1 MEKVRNILL
10 EAKKSLDELIANDE
24 MLHRIENSASLMSEA
39 IRKGKKIISCGNG
52 GSMSDAMHF
61 AEEMTGR
68 FRSDRKALPAI
79 AISDP
84 AHLTCVANDYGYE
97 NVFARFIEAIGNE
110 GDILLAISTS
120 GHSPNILKAIAA
132 ARFKGMKIIGL
143 TGKDGGKMSALCD
156 IEVRAPYSP
165 YSDRTQEIHI
175 KIIHIL
181 IQLIEEKL
189 SGE

>member
-1 MEKVRNILL
+1 
-10 EAKKSLDELIANDE
+10 
-24 MLHRIENSASLMSEA
+24 
-39 IRKGKKIISCGNG
+39 
-52 GSMSDAMHF
+52 
-61 AEEMTGR
+61 
-68 FRSDRKALPAI
+68 
-79 AISDP
+79 
-84 AHLTCVANDYGYE
+84 
-97 NVFARFIEAIGNE
+97 
-110 GDILLAISTS
+110 LAISTS

-181 IQLIEEKL
+181 IPQIEEKTFRKNKKI
-189 SGE
+189 SIQQKSNA

>member
-10 EAKKSLDELIANDE
+10 EAKKSLNELIANDE

-61 AEEMTGR
+61 AEELTGR
-68 FRSDRKALPAI
+68 FRADRKALPAI

-189 SGE
+189 SVE